1 MIFPSIGKYSSLSGG
16 KHFPLNLDFSGIIL
30 PTIREY
36 ICFFFDPYSEK
47 SARRKLV
54 KRSCSLVQSL
64 CGIHGSIE
72 FHPYPSAMIMRH
84 LRRGSSRARAKR
96 RWQNASVFSDS
107 SSSLPRM
114 KRSFLV
120 VPLVWKLPCYRVD
133 EPWFS
138 YGRHDNDPK
147 WETADSLDP
156 CG

>member
-1 MIFPSIGKYSSLSGG
+1 MIFPSIGKCSSRSGR
-16 KHFPLNLDFSGIIL
+16 KHFPLRQELSGTIL
-30 PTIREY
+30 PTAREH

-47 SARRKLV
+47 RAKERA
-54 KRSCSLVQSL
+54 KRSCGLVPF
-64 CGIHGSIE
+64 CRGFHGWVKI
-72 FHPYPSAMIMRH
+72 HPYPSALIMRH

-96 RWQNASVFSDS
+96 RWQNASVFRDS

-120 VPLVWKLPCYRVD
+120 LHLVWKLPCYRVD

-138 YGRHDNDPK
+138 NGRHDNDPK